1 MANFRISPVNI
12 DNYNNCVNILVM
24 GKLLAIITLIL
35 PLLLSSGSWAI
46 EYDDLLE
53 RDDGLVYTSFTD
65 VTFTGEIK
73 N

>member
-1 MANFRISPVNI
+1 MR
-12 DNYNNCVNILVM
+12 
-24 GKLLAIITLIL
+24 KLLAIITLIL
-35 PLLLSSGSWAI
+35 PLLLSSGSWVI

-53 RDDGLVYTSFTD
+53 RDDGLVYTNFTD